1 MTTKDTLTLSAV
13 ESTLEIVQ
21 FTDLHLIPAPEQH
34 LWGIN
39 PYANFSVILQA
50 ATAEYPRAK
59 LCLLTGDL
67 VHNPVAEA
75 YLLLRDCLVG
85 LNYSIFRLPGN
96 HDDSK
101 LIDEYLSTGNIHKE
115 QALQLG
121 NWQIILLNTNASTP
135 IGGRLDVAELERLD
149 KYLLAYPNHHTLVC
163 LHHHPVS
170 INSSWMD
177 EMALQNPGDLFD
189 IMDRHSQVRGVIWG
203 HIHQEFDSERKGVR
217 LLGAPATSVQFVPH
231 CNHFKQ
237 DSLGPGFRW
246 LGLHPNGQ
254 IETKVH
260 YFSSSDEQ
268 YALRRR

>member
-1 MTTKDTLTLSAV
+1 MTTKDTLAFSAV

-21 FTDLHLIPAPEQH
+21 FTDLHLISAPQDH
-34 LWGIN
+34 LWDIN
-39 PYANFSVILQA
+39 PYTNLTVILQEA
-50 ATAEYPRAK
+50 MAEYPRAN

-67 VHNPVAEA
+67 VHNPAAEA
-75 YLLLRDCLVG
+75 YRLLRDCLAG

-101 LIDEYLSTGNIHKE
+101 LIDEYLSTGNFRKE

-121 NWQIILLNTNASTP
+121 NWQIILLNTNAPTP
-135 IGGRLDVAELERLD
+135 IGGRLDVTELERLD
-149 KYLLAYPNHHTLVC
+149 KSLLAYPNHHALVC
-163 LHHHPVS
+163 LHHHPVP

-177 EMALQNPGDLFD
+177 AMALQNPGDLFD
-189 IMDRHSQVRGVIWG
+189 IIDRYSQVRGVIWG

-246 LGLHPNGQ
+246 LGLHPDGQ
-254 IETKVH
+254 IETNVH
-260 YFSSSDEQ
+260 YFGSSDEQ
-268 YALRRR
+268 YKLRLR